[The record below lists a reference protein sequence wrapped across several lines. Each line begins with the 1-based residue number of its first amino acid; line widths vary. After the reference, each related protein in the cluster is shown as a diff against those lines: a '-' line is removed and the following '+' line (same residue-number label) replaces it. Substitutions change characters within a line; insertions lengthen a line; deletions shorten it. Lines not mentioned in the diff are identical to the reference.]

1 MNKFKKKMKKMILM
15 AFVMIS
21 QLNYSQTS
29 IKLADF
35 DELKVFDQL
44 NVTLIPATENKLVI
58 TGTNQNNVE
67 TVNKNGLLKIRIY
80 LTRILEDNKDLKAT
94 LYFKKIKKIDANE
107 GSNVSCNTAFKQISL
122 DVSTQEGAR
131 IEVDLDV
138 QNTAV
143 KASSGGII
151 SLMGK
156 AVTQKVSINSGGIVK
171 AKDLVTSQ
179 TTINISAGGNAEIN
193 ATTLVDAKVN
203 AGGSISIYGKPNEI
217 KQQALAGGT
226 ITEKE

>member
-1 MNKFKKKMKKMILM
+1 MILM

-94 LYFKKIKKIDANE
+94 LYFKKI
-107 GSNVSCNTAFKQISL
+107 
-122 DVSTQEGAR
+122 
-131 IEVDLDV
+131 
-138 QNTAV
+138 
-143 KASSGGII
+143 
-151 SLMGK
+151 
-156 AVTQKVSINSGGIVK
+156 
-171 AKDLVTSQ
+171 
-179 TTINISAGGNAEIN
+179 
-193 ATTLVDAKVN
+193 
-203 AGGSISIYGKPNEI
+203 
-217 KQQALAGGT
+217 
-226 ITEKE
+226 

>member
-1 MNKFKKKMKKMILM
+1 MKKIILM
-15 AFVMIS
+15 LFVFATQI
-21 QLNYSQTS
+21 NYGQTT
-29 IKLADF
+29 IKLDDF
-35 DELKVFDQL
+35 DQLKVFDQL
-44 NVTLIPATENKLVI
+44 NITLIPSTENKIVI

-67 TVNKNGLLKIRIY
+67 TVNKNGLLKVRIY
-80 LTRILEDNKDLKAT
+80 LTKILEDNKDLKVT
-94 LYFKKIKKIDANE
+94 LYFKNIQGIDANE
-107 GSNVSCNTAFKQISL
+107 GSLVYCKDVFKQISM

-131 IEVDLDV
+131 IEVELDV
-138 QNTAV
+138 DKASV
-143 KASSGGII
+143 KAYSGGII

-156 AVTQKVSINSGGIVK
+156 AITQKVSINSGGIVK

-203 AGGSISIYGKPNEI
+203 AGGSIYIYGKPKQI

-226 ITEKE
+226 ISEK